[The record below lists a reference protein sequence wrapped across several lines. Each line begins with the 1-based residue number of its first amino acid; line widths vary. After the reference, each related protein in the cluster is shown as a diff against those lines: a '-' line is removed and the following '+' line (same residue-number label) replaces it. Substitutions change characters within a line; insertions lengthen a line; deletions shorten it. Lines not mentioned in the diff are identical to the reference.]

1 MNNNITTLSANE
13 IEESGNYLQLFPY
26 RAPKKNH
33 EADAAGD
40 NGTIRL
46 SLKDCA
52 DLVSRRVL
60 LNILGASSNNETY
73 GFFALRIAAI
83 CSWNFGPNSK

>member
-1 MNNNITTLSANE
+1 MNNNITTQSANE
-13 IEESGNYLQLFPY
+13 IEESGNYLQFFPY

-33 EADAAGD
+33 ETDAAGD
-40 NGTIRL
+40 NGRIRL
-46 SLKDCA
+46 SLNGYA

-73 GFFALRIAAI
+73 GFFALRTAAI
-83 CSWNFGPNSK
+83 CSWNFGLNSK